1 MARRPPQKE
10 ARSGKFTGAWLE
22 ADDRTYLEERAKA
35 LRLRLSD
42 VLRLVI
48 WKARMRGETF
58 SDLGPS
64 PEVVRAKGGA

>member
-1 MARRPPQKE
+1 MAKRPQKE

-22 ADDRTYLEERAKA
+22 AEDRKYLDERAKA

-58 SDLGPS
+58 SDLGAD
-64 PEVVRAKGGA
+64 VDAARKAGGA